1 MQLEYRH
8 DSNYFLFSQL
18 FMRHIE
24 SYIHKH
30 PETNHVS
37 FDLHDIYEVFRE
49 DFAAT
54 TTNLESILNIADGYQ
69 VETLNGDE
77 KLISSYKID
86 AKANTLSVDFNTDA
100 LQGLKSGHP
109 LIEPD
114 PTLHE

>member
-8 DSNYFLFSQL
+8 DSNYFFYSQL

-30 PETNHVS
+30 AEAHQAV
-37 FDLHDIYEVFRE
+37 FDLGDIYAVFKE

-54 TTNLESILNIADGYQ
+54 TTNLEGILNIADNYK
-69 VETLNGDE
+69 VETLNGDQT
-77 KLISSYKID
+77 LIKSYQID
-86 AKANTLSVDFNTDA
+86 AKNNALHIDFNADA
-100 LQGLKSGHP
+100 LSQLKAGQP

-114 PTLHE
+114 PALQQ